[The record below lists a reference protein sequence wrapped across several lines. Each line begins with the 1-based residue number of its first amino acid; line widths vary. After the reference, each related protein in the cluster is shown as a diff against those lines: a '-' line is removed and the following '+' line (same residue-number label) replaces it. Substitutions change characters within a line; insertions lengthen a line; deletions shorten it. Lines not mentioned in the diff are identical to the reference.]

1 MDYEATLRY
10 LDEVQARGIKLGLET
25 INGLMAR
32 MGDPQKAFPAVVVA
46 GTNGK
51 GSVCAF
57 LASIL
62 KAAGHR
68 AGLYTSPHLVRYEER
83 IAIDGIPI
91 TATEFADAVTVVR
104 DHVDRL
110 LAEGGLPSH
119 PTHFE
124 LLTAAAFHH
133 FRERGIEV
141 GVLEVGMGGRL
152 DAVAVARTVVA
163 VITNVTL
170 EHTRYLGSTV
180 EEIAREKAGIIRE
193 GCWVVTAETRPE
205 VLGVIRREAAGRG
218 VRLIERHT
226 DALVSP
232 APGASSGRFGLSTR
246 QASYGELMVP
256 LAGRH
261 QVENATLAVL
271 AAEAL
276 GEATGLQIPTRA
288 IVEGLARVHWPGRLQ
303 VAGSAPLLLLDGAHN
318 PAGCEA
324 LARALRDMRGGGAF
338 EKLHLVFGVLQDK
351 DLEPMARHLFP
362 LASRVLLT
370 KGRSERFRDP
380 LEVAA
385 VARSMGIEAQV
396 IPDLRAALAA
406 AREACAPD
414 DAICLTG
421 SLYLVGDALEAMGLD
436 PYR

>member
-1 MDYEATLRY
+1 MDYESTLRY
-10 LDEVQARGIKLGLET
+10 LDDVQARGIKLGLDT
-25 INGLMAR
+25 MYRLLAD
-32 MGDPQKAFPAVVVA
+32 MGDPQQAFPAVVVA

-62 KAAGHR
+62 KAAGRR

-83 IAIDGIPI
+83 VAIDGTLIP
-91 TATEFADAVTVVR
+91 ATEFAEAVSVVK

-110 LAEGGLPSH
+110 MAGGGLPSH

-124 LLTAAAFHH
+124 ILTSAAFHH
-133 FRERGIEV
+133 FRKSGIEV

-152 DAVAVARTVVA
+152 DAVATARTVVA

-170 EHTRYLGSTV
+170 EHTKYLGGTV

-193 GCWVVTAETRPE
+193 GCWVVTAETKPE
-205 VLGVIRREAAGRG
+205 ALGVIRREAAGRG
-218 VRLIERHT
+218 VHLIERHT
-226 DALVSP
+226 EALVSH

-246 QASYGELMVP
+246 QTHYGDLMVP

-276 GEATGLQIPTRA
+276 DEAAGLAIPAPA

-303 VAGSAPLLLLDGAHN
+303 VAGDSPLLLLDGAHN

-324 LARALRDMRGGGAF
+324 LARALKDLGETGRYRR
-338 EKLHLVFGVLQDK
+338 LCLVFGVLQDK
-351 DLEPMARHLFP
+351 DLEPMAGQLFP
-362 LASRVLLT
+362 LASRVILT
-370 KGRSERFRDP
+370 RGRSGRFRDP
-380 LEVAA
+380 GDVAA
-385 VARSMGIEAQV
+385 VAKAMGFKAEV
-396 IPDLRAALAA
+396 IHDLPSALAA
-406 AREACAPD
+406 ARSTCAPD